1 MMTKLRWPFGT
12 CGGLLLI
19 VCFAT
24 SAAAQDSE
32 AGVDYKSLYAAAEY
46 DKALAVAAPLDTL
59 EAQQYEALCLL
70 ALGRQA
76 DASTAIEALVN
87 AAPTFIPSSEDAPPR
102 FVDLVTKIRQKMLPV
117 IARRVFSEGRELYAD
132 KRSDEAIL
140 RFSLVLKL
148 LADPSFTDTNARQD
162 LETLA
167 KGFIDLATAAAVP
180 VVATA
185 PPPPVEEPAPAA
197 LPTAPPKVTLPVAL
211 VQQVPPIPLDIAS
224 RSSPRLVVVVQIDVA
239 GRVTN
244 ATIKESAHPRYDRMV
259 SLAARDWRY
268 TPATRNGAPIAS
280 EQVVTIQINR

>member
-1 MMTKLRWPFGT
+1 MTKLRWPVLT

-24 SAAAQDSE
+24 SAAAQGAE
-32 AGVDYKSLYAAAEY
+32 VDFKSLYAAAEY

-76 DASTAIEALVN
+76 DASATIEELVTDS
-87 AAPTFIPSSEDAPPR
+87 PTFIPSPEDAPPR

-117 IARRVFSEGRELYAD
+117 IARRTFGEGRELYAE
-132 KRSDEAIL
+132 KRNDEAIL

-148 LADPSFTDTNARQD
+148 LSDPAFTDSSARQD

-167 KGFIDLATAAAVP
+167 QGFIDLATASAVP
-180 VVATA
+180 VVAAA

-197 LPTAPPKVTLPVAL
+197 AAPAVAAPPKVTQPVAL
-211 VQQVPPIPLDIAS
+211 VQQVPPMPLDIAA
-224 RSSPRLVVVVQIDVA
+224 RSSPRLVVVVQIDGT
-239 GRVTN
+239 GRVTS

-259 SLAARDWRY
+259 SIAARDWRY
-268 TPATRNGAPIAS
+268 TPATRNGVPIPS
-280 EQVVTIQINR
+280 EQVVTIQVKR

>member
-1 MMTKLRWPFGT
+1 MTKLRWPLGT
-12 CGGLLLI
+12 CGGFLLI

-24 SAAAQDSE
+24 SAAAQGSD
-32 AGVDYKSLYAAAEY
+32 ADFKSLYAAAEY
-46 DKALAVAAPLDTL
+46 DKALALAAPLDTL

-76 DASTAIEALVN
+76 DATTAIEGLVN
-87 AAPTFIPSSEDAPPR
+87 TAPTFIPSPEDAPPR
-102 FVDLVTKIRQKMLPV
+102 FVDLVSKIRQKMLPV
-117 IARRVFSEGRELYAD
+117 IARRVFTEGREAYAD
-132 KRSDEAIL
+132 KRNDDAIL

-148 LADPSFTDTNARQD
+148 LADPSFTDANARQD

-167 KGFIDLATAAAVP
+167 KGFIDLATATAVP

-185 PPPPVEEPAPAA
+185 PPPPVELPPAA
-197 LPTAPPKVTLPVAL
+197 AAATATPPKVTQPVAL

-224 RSSPRLVVVVQIDVA
+224 RSSPRLVVVVQIDVS

-244 ATIKESAHPRYDRMV
+244 TTIKESAHPRYDRMI
-259 SLAARDWRY
+259 SIAARDWRY
-268 TPATRNGAPIAS
+268 TPATRNGIPIPS

>member
-1 MMTKLRWPFGT
+1 MMSSFRRPLGT
-12 CGGLLLI
+12 CGYVFLT

-24 SAAAQDSE
+24 SAAAQGSD
-32 AGVDYKSLYAAAEY
+32 VDYKSLYAAAEY

-76 DASTAIEALVN
+76 DASATIEALVN

-117 IARRVFSEGRELYAD
+117 IARRLFSEGREFYAD
-132 KRSDEAIL
+132 KRNDEAIL

-148 LADPSFTDTNARQD
+148 LSDPSFTDTNARQD

-167 KGFIDLATAAAVP
+167 QGFIDLATATAVP
-180 VVATA
+180 VVAAAA
-185 PPPPVEEPAPAA
+185 PPPADEPAPAA
-197 LPTAPPKVTLPVAL
+197 AVPIAPPKVTQPIAL
-211 VQQVPPIPLDIAS
+211 VQQVPPMPLDVAA
-224 RSSPRLVVVVQIDVA
+224 RSSSRLVVVVQIDVA
-239 GRVTN
+239 GRVTT

-259 SLAARDWRY
+259 SIAARDWRY
-268 TPATRNGAPIAS
+268 TPATRNGVPIPS
-280 EQVVTIQINR
+280 EQVVTIQIKR

>member
-1 MMTKLRWPFGT
+1 MMAKLRWPLRT

-24 SAAAQDSE
+24 SAAAQGLE
-32 AGVDYKSLYAAAEY
+32 VDFKSLYAAAEY
-46 DKALAVAAPLDTL
+46 DKALALAAPLDTL

-76 DASTAIEALVN
+76 DASAAIEELVTD
-87 AAPTFIPSSEDAPPR
+87 APTFIPSPEDAPPR

-117 IARRVFSEGRELYAD
+117 IARRTFSEGRELYAE
-132 KRSDEAIL
+132 KRNDEAIL

-148 LADPSFTDTNARQD
+148 LSDPSFTDATARQD

-167 KGFIDLATAAAVP
+167 QGFIDLATASAVP
-180 VVATA
+180 VVAAA
-185 PPPPVEEPAPAA
+185 PPPPAETPAPVAA
-197 LPTAPPKVTLPVAL
+197 LPTGPPKVTQPVAL
-211 VQQVPPIPLDIAS
+211 VQQVPPMPLDIAA

-239 GRVTN
+239 GRVTE

-259 SLAARDWRY
+259 TIAARDWRY
-268 TPATRNGAPIAS
+268 TPATRNGAPIPS
-280 EQVVTIQINR
+280 EQVVTIQIKR